1 MTLVYE
7 KNGPVAMVRLNRPEA
22 MNSIDPDTRD
32 ALRSAWA
39 DIASDDAIR
48 VAILTGTGDKSFC
61 TGTDLRASP
70 PPIGGFAEQMFTTG
84 KRNLTDGMQ
93 MLKPIIAAIN
103 GYAIGGGLE
112 LALACDLRIASE
124 NASFALSEVKLGSLA
139 GSGGTQRLI
148 RVIPQAVAMK
158 MLLTGERIDA
168 LEAHRVGLVS
178 DVTPLDQ
185 LMPLALQLAERIC
198 DNAPLSVRA
207 AKLAALRGSEM
218 STEDGLILE
227 QALFGLLR
235 DTEDRAEGRQ
245 AFAEKRKP
253 RYKGR

>member
-70 PPIGGFAEQMFTTG
+70 PPTGGFAEQMFTTG

-103 GYAIGGGLE
+103 GYAMGGGLE

-148 RVIPQAVAMK
+148 RVIPQAIAMK

-168 LEAHRVGLVS
+168 IGG
-178 DVTPLDQ
+178 
-185 LMPLALQLAERIC
+185 
-198 DNAPLSVRA
+198 APRSA
-207 AKLAALRGSEM
+207 W
-218 STEDGLILE
+218 
-227 QALFGLLR
+227 
-235 DTEDRAEGRQ
+235 
-245 AFAEKRKP
+245 
-253 RYKGR
+253 